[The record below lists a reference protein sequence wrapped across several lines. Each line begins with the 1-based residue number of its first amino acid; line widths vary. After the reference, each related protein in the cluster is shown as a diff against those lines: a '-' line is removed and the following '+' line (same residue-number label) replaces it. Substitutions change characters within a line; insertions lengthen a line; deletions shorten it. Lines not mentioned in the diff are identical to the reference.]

1 MGVGRAA
8 SALALLAGV
17 VVSFPAAAE
26 DVLRLPVG
34 DPARRDCEAAVVLD
48 AITDTAT
55 GALLTPA
62 ELPRRL
68 EGVGLVL
75 VGEGHT
81 DMDSHRVQMRVIEEL
96 ARSGRRVTIGLEM
109 YPYTEQKWL
118 DDWSAG
124 KLSEEAFLE
133 GSRWYRNW
141 GYNWLYYRDIFL
153 FARDRRLPMAA
164 INAPREVVAAV
175 RRKGFSGLTPEEATH
190 VPTDIDSKSVEHLR
204 LFRAEFEEGS
214 FHGGMDE
221 AAWQSMLDA
230 QCTWDATMG
239 LHAVQPLS
247 AGDDAQAVVV
257 VLVGAGHVRYGLGIE
272 RQLRRSFAGGVAS
285 VIPVS
290 VEDEKGGRV
299 RTVQASYA
307 NFVWGAPPATDP
319 IYPDLGVSTSARA
332 QDKLLEVFHVEED
345 LPGARGGLE
354 FGDVLLALD
363 GAAVADREALAKA
376 MAGKR
381 WGDDAVFT
389 VRREGVT
396 ERVVVPLRRAAPP
409 ARECPV
415 PEPPVPGEL
424 LER

>member
-1 MGVGRAA
+1 VGLVRAA
-8 SALALLAGV
+8 ALPLIALL
-17 VVSFPAAAE
+17 SAAVRAE

-34 DPARRDCEAAVVLD
+34 DPARRDCEAPLVLD

-62 ELPRRL
+62 ELPGRL
-68 EGVGLVL
+68 AGVGLVL

-81 DMDSHRVQMRVIEEL
+81 DADSHRVEKRVIEEL
-96 ARSGRRVTIGLEM
+96 VRAGRSVTIGLEM

-124 KLSEEAFLE
+124 KVSEETFLE
-133 GSRWYRNW
+133 ESRWYRNW

-153 FARDRRLPMAA
+153 FARDHRIPMVA

-175 RRKGFSGLTPEEATH
+175 RRKGFQGLTAEEAAH
-190 VPTDIDSKSVEHLR
+190 VPTDIDSKNAEHLR

-239 LHAVQPLS
+239 LHAIQRLLS
-247 AGDDAQAVVV
+247 GEDPKNVVV
-257 VLVGAGHVRYGLGIE
+257 VLVGAGHVQYGLGIE
-272 RQLRRSFAGGVAS
+272 RQVRRSFAGGVAS
-285 VIPVS
+285 VIPVP
-290 VEDEKGGRV
+290 VEDAKTGPV

-307 NFVWGAPPATDP
+307 NFVWGTPPESEP
-319 IYPDLGVSTSARA
+319 IYPDLGVSTNLRARD
-332 QDKLLEVFHVEED
+332 QLLEVMHVEED
-345 LPGARGGLE
+345 SPAARGGIAY
-354 FGDVLLALD
+354 GDVLLSLD
-363 GAAVADREALAKA
+363 GAPIPDREALARA
-376 MAGKR
+376 MAAKR

-389 VRREGVT
+389 VRREGETAVVT
-396 ERVVVPLRRAAPP
+396 VPLRRTGVPP
-409 ARECPV
+409 R
-415 PEPPVPGEL
+415 
-424 LER
+424 